1 MNILSLHEK
10 ELKTQKIAQ
19 VAKKILSTRLYDR
32 FNGSIARQSGIAKGT
47 LFNYF
52 ETKKNLFMYLLIIGY
67 QKYLQKVIQQWQNF
81 PSSLT

>member
-52 ETKKNLFMYLLIIGY
+52 ETKKKSIYVSVNHRLS
-67 QKYLQKVIQQWQNF
+67 KVLQKVIQQWQNF